1 MKNFIFKSADSDL
14 QKMFTILDS
23 KLDVL
28 QKNVLYSTHQLDFIR
43 QKILTLVIDKHL
55 QKQVDDFVD
64 NEETS
69 SQTESDE
76 TN

>member
-1 MKNFIFKSADSDL
+1 MKNFIFKSTIADL

-23 KLDVL
+23 KLDVI

-43 QKILTLVIDKHL
+43 QKILTLVIDKRL

-64 NEETS
+64 EEETS
-69 SQTESDE
+69 HQTDSDE
-76 TN
+76 Q